1 MGVFCK
7 NGRPFRI
14 RNRNRIMKKLT
25 VEQLSV
31 KDKKVLLRVDF
42 NVPLD
47 DKQQVANDT
56 RIRESL
62 PTIEYI
68 LQRGG
73 TLIIAS
79 HLGNPEGM
87 INPAMSLL
95 PVAKR
100 LTEILK
106 RKVLFAPDCVGAEVK
121 KIVQALNTGDI
132 LLLEN
137 TRFHPEEKRNDLD
150 FAKELASFADLYVND
165 AFGTSH
171 RAHASVAGVALHFDK
186 PACGF
191 LMVKEIELLEAVL
204 KRPQRPFLSI
214 LGGAKVSTKIGGI
227 RRLLKLV
234 DQLIIGGGMCFTFYK
249 AKGYEIGKSLCEDA
263 FLDEATVLL
272 NNPKIYLPV
281 DVLVAKELRKGS
293 PTKCVEASNI
303 PADHYGVDIGKKT
316 RKDIAQMV
324 SRVKTVVWNGPMGIF
339 EIDEFTKGTAHV
351 ARSVADATTKGVV
364 SIVGGGDT
372 IAALSKYGLRDE
384 VTHVSTGGG
393 ATLQFLEGK
402 KLPGIEALKDQI
414 ILKPIIAGNWKM
426 NMDTADS
433 RFLVQKLL
441 GLVGDVKD
449 REIIIIPPFTSL
461 SYVSEIIQNSR
472 LRLGAQNMHWV
483 RRGAFTGEVS
493 GVFLK
498 QLGCEYVII
507 GHSERRHIM
516 AETDEVINKKLKIAL
531 DLGLITIL
539 CIGETGE
546 EKKRGQTEE
555 VISRQLSQ
563 GLRGIES
570 EVHKIILAYEPV
582 WAIGTG
588 KTATPE
594 QVAKVHRFIRSRL
607 RKNTAIL
614 YGGSVKPENVD
625 VLMAQKDIDGVLV
638 GGASLKPESFARI
651 VKFLTY

>member
-1 MGVFCK
+1 M
-7 NGRPFRI
+7 
-14 RNRNRIMKKLT
+14 
-25 VEQLSV
+25 
-31 KDKKVLLRVDF
+31 
-42 NVPLD
+42 
-47 DKQQVANDT
+47 
-56 RIRESL
+56 
-62 PTIEYI
+62 
-68 LQRGG
+68 
-73 TLIIAS
+73 
-79 HLGNPEGM
+79 
-87 INPAMSLL
+87 
-95 PVAKR
+95 
-100 LTEILK
+100 
-106 RKVLFAPDCVGAEVK
+106 
-121 KIVQALNTGDI
+121 
-132 LLLEN
+132 
-137 TRFHPEEKRNDLD
+137 
-150 FAKELASFADLYVND
+150 
-165 AFGTSH
+165 
-171 RAHASVAGVALHFDK
+171 
-186 PACGF
+186 
-191 LMVKEIELLEAVL
+191 
-204 KRPQRPFLSI
+204 
-214 LGGAKVSTKIGGI
+214 
-227 RRLLKLV
+227 
-234 DQLIIGGGMCFTFYK
+234 
-249 AKGYEIGKSLCEDA
+249 
-263 FLDEATVLL
+263 
-272 NNPKIYLPV
+272 
-281 DVLVAKELRKGS
+281 
-293 PTKCVEASNI
+293 
-303 PADHYGVDIGKKT
+303 
-316 RKDIAQMV
+316 
-324 SRVKTVVWNGPMGIF
+324 
-339 EIDEFTKGTAHV
+339 
-351 ARSVADATTKGVV
+351 
-364 SIVGGGDT
+364 GGGDT

-426 NMDTADS
+426 NMDTAES

-441 GLVGDVKD
+441 ELVGDVKD

-483 RRGAFTGEVS
+483 RRGAYTGEVS

-516 AETDEVINKKLKIAL
+516 AETDEVINKKLKSAL
-531 DLGLITIL
+531 DLGLIAIF
-539 CIGETGE
+539 CIGETEE
-546 EKKRGQTEE
+546 EKQRDKTEE

-625 VLMAQKDIDGVLV
+625 VLMAQKDINGVLV